1 MVIGGIS
8 MTGSFGLEQR
18 ICDAESKCLSCGAP
32 LPESRADQRR
42 FTGGQTSILVLGENQ
57 VEGRHLADRLLE
69 QVNNA
74 IQLSGKNIIV
84 DLVMEPQVIESYNV
98 RKLPALIING
108 SIVSQ
113 GIVSDADEILG
124 EIEFLA

>member
-1 MVIGGIS
+1 
-8 MTGSFGLEQR
+8 MTNSFGLEQR

-32 LPESRADQRR
+32 LPETRANQRR
-42 FTGGQTSILVLGENQ
+42 FTGGQTSILVLGDAQ
-57 VEGRHLADRLLE
+57 GEGRRMADQLLA
-69 QVNNA
+69 QASKAV
-74 IQLSGKNIIV
+74 QLSGKAITV
-84 DLVMEPQVIESYNV
+84 DLVLEPQVIEGYNV

-113 GIVSDADEILG
+113 GIISDADEILS